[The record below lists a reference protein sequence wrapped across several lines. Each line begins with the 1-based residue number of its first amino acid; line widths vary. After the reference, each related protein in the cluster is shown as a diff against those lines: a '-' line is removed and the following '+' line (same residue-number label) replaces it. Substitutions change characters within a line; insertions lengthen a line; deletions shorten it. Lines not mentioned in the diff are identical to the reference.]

1 LLTQGMVNK
10 DGYKMSKSKGNTVDP
25 QALMD
30 KYGADTV
37 RLFMMFAAP
46 PEQSL
51 EWSDSGVQGASRFL
65 NRLWKMV
72 FSHVSS
78 GPAPVLDADVL
89 NDRQKAFRRK
99 VHETVR
105 KVGDDV
111 GRRYT
116 FNTAI
121 AANMELLNE
130 AGKFKDDSHSGRAVL
145 QEALQLVVLM
155 LSPIVPHI
163 SHSLWQA
170 LGHVDSV
177 ADRPWPRA
185 DESALIKDSVEL
197 VVQVN
202 GKVRGRISVAADA
215 GDELV
220 IDAALAEPNVKR
232 LMQDK
237 VLRKSIVVAGRL
249 VNLVVA

>member
-1 LLTQGMVNK
+1 
-10 DGYKMSKSKGNTVDP
+10 
-25 QALMD
+25 
-30 KYGADTV
+30 
-37 RLFMMFAAP
+37 
-46 PEQSL
+46 
-51 EWSDSGVQGASRFL
+51 
-65 NRLWKMV
+65 LWKAV
-72 FSHVSS
+72 FSHVS
-78 GPAPVLDADVL
+78 GGAAPVLDADAL

-130 AGKFKDDSHSGRAVL
+130 VGRFKDDSHSGRAVL

-163 SHSLWQA
+163 SQPLWLA
-170 LGHVDSV
+170 LGHADSV
-177 ADRPWPRA
+177 VDQAWPQA
-185 DESALIKDSVEL
+185 DEGALVKDSVEL

-215 GDELV
+215 GDEIV
-220 IDAALAEPNVKR
+220 IDTALAEPNVKR
-232 LMQDK
+232 FMQGRA
-237 VLRKSIVVAGRL
+237 LRKSIVVAGRL
-249 VNLVVA
+249 VNLVLA

>member
-1 LLTQGMVNK
+1 
-10 DGYKMSKSKGNTVDP
+10 
-25 QALMD
+25 
-30 KYGADTV
+30 
-37 RLFMMFAAP
+37 
-46 PEQSL
+46 
-51 EWSDSGVQGASRFL
+51 
-65 NRLWKMV
+65 V
-72 FSHVSS
+72 FSHVSG
-78 GPAPVLDADVL
+78 GPAPVLDADAL

-130 AGKFKDDSHSGRAVL
+130 VGRFKADSHSGQAVL

-170 LGHVDSV
+170 LGHGDSV
-177 ADRPWPRA
+177 ADQPWPQA
-185 DESALIKDSVEL
+185 DESALVKDSVEL

-202 GKVRGRISVAADA
+202 GKVRGKISVAADA
-215 GDELV
+215 DEDSIV
-220 IDAALAEPNVKR
+220 ETALAKTNVKR
-232 LMQDK
+232 FMQGK
-237 VLRKSIVVAGRL
+237 ALRKAIVVAGRL
-249 VNLVVA
+249 VNLVLR